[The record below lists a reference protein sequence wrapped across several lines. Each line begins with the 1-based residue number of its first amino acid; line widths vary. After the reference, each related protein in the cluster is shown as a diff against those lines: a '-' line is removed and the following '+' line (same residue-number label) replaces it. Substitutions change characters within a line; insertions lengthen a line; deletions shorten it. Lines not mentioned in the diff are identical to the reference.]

1 MTADD
6 HSHAIAA
13 NITPVT
19 HCITYTTLAR
29 RPDVGNYT
37 IAGSLSPDSWRPIF
51 SYPFFLGARAIDR
64 AGTVRRGGITKS
76 ASNLRLESMTPGSP
90 EMCGVFRRLTSY
102 LIPAQQTAIE
112 LPIATT
118 IRKRRNDA

>member
-19 HCITYTTLAR
+19 HCITYTTLAY
-29 RPDVGNYT
+29 YT

-51 SYPFFLGARAIDR
+51 S
-64 AGTVRRGGITKS
+64 
-76 ASNLRLESMTPGSP
+76 
-90 EMCGVFRRLTSY
+90 
-102 LIPAQQTAIE
+102 
-112 LPIATT
+112 
-118 IRKRRNDA
+118 